1 MTRLPVTDGVRYVLR
16 DNGAGTPIVLLHGF
30 TGNGGAWATWLP
42 DLWPDGRTVAV
53 DLLGHGDSDSP
64 PPERQSVERQ
74 AADLAAIMHQLGAS
88 PAHVLG
94 YSFGARVAL
103 QMALDSP
110 ASVRTLILESPSA
123 GIADPAA
130 RAARREED
138 GRWVRQLER
147 GDLDAFVRDWAAQPI
162 FASQARLPAQV
173 RDRLVAERAANRPE
187 GLAASL
193 LGAGQGV
200 MPPLHSRLG
209 EIGVPTLVI
218 SGRLDPRGS
227 ARAGEVAEGIR
238 GARHES
244 VEDAGHTPHLEM
256 PMAFRYLVT
265 SFLAAS
271 VAAPSPTH
279 TP

>member
-103 QMALDSP
+103 HMALDSP

-123 GIADPAA
+123 GIAEPAA
-130 RAARREED
+130 RAARRAED

-162 FASQARLPAQV
+162 FAS
-173 RDRLVAERAANRPE
+173 
-187 GLAASL
+187 L

-209 EIGVPTLVI
+209 EIRVPTLVI

-238 GARHES
+238 GALHES
-244 VEDAGHTPHLEM
+244 VEDAGHTPHLET
-256 PMAFRYLVT
+256 PMAFQYLVT
-265 SFLAAS
+265 SFLATP
-271 VAAPSPTH
+271 VAAPIPTLA
-279 TP
+279 P